1 MNQKGAI
8 LPSVVIFV
16 FLLATVTMG
25 TARIYKNQ
33 MQQMKTTENY
43 YVIQTMLELSK
54 AELREQLT
62 IDPDLQEAFFTF
74 KTGTVRVQKISG
86 TSYLLTGT
94 ADKSFLKQLSITV
107 DMPADSTVSGKA
119 EQDTSEYE
127 SAEYTENEQVS
138 QKRSSP

>member
-16 FLLATVTMG
+16 FLLATVTIG
-25 TARIYKNQ
+25 TAQIYKNQ

-43 YVIQTMLELSK
+43 YEIQTMLELSK
-54 AELREQLT
+54 AELKEQLT
-62 IDPDLQEAFFTF
+62 IEPDLQEAFFTF
-74 KTGTVRVQKISG
+74 TTGTVRVQKVSG

-94 ADKSFLKQLSITV
+94 ADKSFIKQLSVKV
-107 DMPADSTVSGKA
+107 DLSADSAVSGKT
-119 EQDTSEYE
+119 EQDTSEYKT
-127 SAEYTENEQVS
+127 ADYTENDQVS